1 MGCLYPHIW
10 YNWGMIKAISNRSDD
25 LLARLAAEESI
36 HVQHDP
42 NASTASFDLRSR
54 TLVMPVWE
62 DMTRDI
68 RHMLTFHEIAHALYT
83 PFGEWRDACDEH
95 GSSLRVYCN
104 IVEDARIERM
114 IKAKFPGARRDF
126 IDGYRKLHERDLFE
140 IAERDIASLSIGDRI
155 NLHYKIG
162 FVEPIPFAADEQ
174 IWIDRIDAAKTFADV
189 IEIALDLRDAMKD
202 ENPDTGDEN
211 EQGEGEGPGVET
223 PDAKDT
229 NEDGPSGNGSVPS
242 DEDGTEEGEDGKGG
256 SGEGEDTDEDGDGEG
271 TGDSDSDDESGSES
285 GAGMDDDTDDGES
298 ADSEVVST
306 AGAGEGDSNITTQEA
321 FDRNL
326 ANESGDE
333 RSDRYFYR
341 DLPEANIENI
351 VIDFTDCHKRLDTMF
366 NGWNQNAPEEVATF
380 MRDAGSFVNGSTKT
394 VNQMAQAFEMKK
406 RAEVDRQTKVSSTGE
421 LDMEALVNY
430 KFTEDIFLRAEDTPN
445 GKNHGLVILVD
456 WSGSMCEC
464 MGETIEQMVQLVL
477 FCKKVQIPFE
487 VYGFTNNDFSRATY
501 SYDREDE
508 STKWNDDS
516 QIFGD
521 NFQMLNLMSS
531 RMNTLQ
537 YKAGLKHMMMLA
549 AVHGRGGYSLNC
561 QVDYAFGLSGTP
573 LDEALATLNTIIP
586 AFRAAND
593 LNIVNL
599 TIITDGCS
607 NGNHWGRMDNEYGTP
622 ILRNKRNGATY
633 AAKNC
638 YDSMTGNLL
647 NYLRDETGVNIVGIF
662 LEPSTAKRAV
672 YSLVNRY
679 DDLAKI
685 GYDACLEQFKKEG
698 FVSTTEDGYDEY
710 FIIAAKKK
718 VSQVDIADLDE
729 DASLTKIKNTF
740 VKSTGGSKSSRLML
754 NRMIDHLA

>member
-1 MGCLYPHIW
+1 
-10 YNWGMIKAISNRSDD
+10 MIQAISNRSDD

-54 TLVMPVWE
+54 TLVMPVWD

-83 PFGEWRDACDEH
+83 PFSEWRDACDEH

-126 IDGYRKLHERDLFE
+126 LDGYRKLHERDLFE
-140 IAERDIASLSIGDRI
+140 IADRDIATLSIGDRI

-162 FVEPIPFAADEQ
+162 FVELVPFAADEQ

-189 IEIALDLRDAMKD
+189 IEIAIDLRDAMKD
-202 ENPDTGDEN
+202 ENPDTADEN
-211 EQGEGEGPGVET
+211 EQGGTGNGVET
-223 PDAKDT
+223 PEAGGD
-229 NEDGPSGNGSVPS
+229 EDGPSGNGSVPS
-242 DEDGTEEGEDGKGG
+242 DEEGTEEGEDGKGG
-256 SGEGEDTDEDGDGEG
+256 SGEGDDTDEDGDGDGEG

-298 ADSEVVST
+298 ADSDIVST
-306 AGAGEGDSNITTQEA
+306 SGAGEGDSNITTQDA

-326 ANESGDE
+326 ANESGDDRTE
-333 RSDRYFYR
+333 RYIYR
-341 DLPEANIENI
+341 DMPKANVENV
-351 VIDFTDCHKRLDTMF
+351 VIDFKDCHKRLDTMF
-366 NGWNQNAPEEVATF
+366 NGWNATSAEEVATF
-380 MRDAGSFVNGSTKT
+380 LSKAGSFINGSTKT
-394 VNQMAQAFEMKK
+394 VNQMAQQFEMKK
-406 RAEVDRQTKVSSTGE
+406 RAEVDRQTKISNTGE
-421 LDMEALVNY
+421 LDMESLVNY

-487 VYGFTNNDFSRATY
+487 VYGFTNNDFANSTY
-501 SYDREDE
+501 SYDSDRGDRD
-508 STKWNDDS
+508 SKWNTDDTDCV
-516 QIFGD
+516 FGD

-549 AVHGRGGYSLNC
+549 AVHGSGGYSLNC
-561 QVDYAFGLSGTP
+561 PMDYAFGLSGTP
-573 LDEALATLNTIIP
+573 LDEALATLNEIIP
-586 AFRAAND
+586 AFRASND

-607 NGNHWGRMDNEYGTP
+607 NGNHWGRMNNEYGTP

-633 AAKNC
+633 AADNC
-638 YDSMTGNLL
+638 YSTMTGNLL

-662 LEPSTAKRAV
+662 LEPSSPKRAV

-679 DDLAKI
+679 DDLNKM
-685 GYDACLEQFKKEG
+685 GYDAALEQFKKEG
-698 FVSTTEDGYDEY
+698 FLSTTEDGYDEY

>member
-1 MGCLYPHIW
+1 
-10 YNWGMIKAISNRSDD
+10 
-25 LLARLAAEESI
+25 
-36 HVQHDP
+36 
-42 NASTASFDLRSR
+42 
-54 TLVMPVWE
+54 
-62 DMTRDI
+62 
-68 RHMLTFHEIAHALYT
+68 
-83 PFGEWRDACDEH
+83 
-95 GSSLRVYCN
+95 
-104 IVEDARIERM
+104 
-114 IKAKFPGARRDF
+114 
-126 IDGYRKLHERDLFE
+126 
-140 IAERDIASLSIGDRI
+140 
-155 NLHYKIG
+155 
-162 FVEPIPFAADEQ
+162 
-174 IWIDRIDAAKTFADV
+174 
-189 IEIALDLRDAMKD
+189 
-202 ENPDTGDEN
+202 
-211 EQGEGEGPGVET
+211 
-223 PDAKDT
+223 
-229 NEDGPSGNGSVPS
+229 
-242 DEDGTEEGEDGKGG
+242 
-256 SGEGEDTDEDGDGEG
+256 
-271 TGDSDSDDESGSES
+271 
-285 GAGMDDDTDDGES
+285 MDDDTDDGES
-298 ADSEVVST
+298 AESEVVST

-341 DLPEANIENI
+341 DLPEANVENI

-366 NGWNQNAPEEVATF
+366 NGWNQTAPEEVATF
-380 MRDAGSFVNGSTKT
+380 LREAGSFVNGSTKT
-394 VNQMAQAFEMKK
+394 VNQMAQQFEMKK

-508 STKWNDDS
+508 SKKWNDDS
-516 QIFGD
+516 EIFGD

-607 NGNHWGRMDNEYGTP
+607 NGNHWGRMNNEYGTP

-662 LEPSTAKRAV
+662 LEPSSPKRAV

-679 DDLAKI
+679 DDLNKI
-685 GYDACLEQFKKEG
+685 GYDACLDQFKKEG

-740 VKSTGGSKSSRLML
+740 VKSSAGSKSSRLML